1 MVFDGSGSVILPS
14 SCAGVASERKA
25 VKRVQ
30 GRIPLHAKNEVFVLR
45 TWEPEDMAST
55 GFSRRGAL
63 ERAEHQAE

>member
-14 SCAGVASERKA
+14 SCAGVASVRKA

-30 GRIPLHAKNEVFVLR
+30 GRIPLHAKNGVLVLR
-45 TWEPEDMAST
+45 TWEPEDMSST